1 MDNAYLIL
9 HQQHSIITCRHLLNH
24 LIVGRVSIY
33 LSYDYD
39 TLWVFIR
46 IHQNLTFLLAMSLF
60 PNCRHNPSTSS
71 WRVQSQGIRKGAV
84 VLDRPNPVHAVP
96 LHHEFRPHRAQPQKP
111 RSIYLTL
118 DAQDSLLAVLWR
130 LVACA

>member
-9 HQQHSIITCRHLLNH
+9 HQHHSVMTSRHPLDQLT
-24 LIVGRVSIY
+24 IGWVSIY
-33 LSYDYD
+33 LSYDHD

-46 IHQNLTFLLAMSLF
+46 IHQNLTVLLAMSLF
-60 PNCRHNPSTSS
+60 PNCHNPSTSS

-84 VLDRPNPVHAVP
+84 VLDRPDPVHAVP
-96 LHHEFRPHRAQPQKP
+96 LHHEFCPHRAQPQKP

-118 DAQDSLLAVLWR
+118 DTQYSLLAVLWR
-130 LVACA
+130 FVTCA